1 MTSNP
6 VAAGATTVGNAN
18 AEVDIDSVA
27 AAVRACPAV
36 DDLAGGRLASVV
48 TYLPGRQVGGLRVEP
63 GRVTVQVRAVWN
75 LPIAE
80 VAAQIRSA
88 LAPLVGT
95 RTIDVELA
103 DVADPAPSTTVV
115 SPQLPAGGSVETW
128 TPSMPGARPSDGS
141 SSVPTTPTV
150 AETRTNS

>member
-1 MTSNP
+1 MTSTP
-6 VAAGATTVGNAN
+6 VTAGAAHG
-18 AEVDIDSVA
+18 EVDVDDINIDIAA
-27 AAVRACPAV
+27 AAVRACPGV
-36 DDLAGGRLASVV
+36 DDLAGGKLASVV

-80 VAAQIRSA
+80 VARQIRSA

-115 SPQLPAGGSVETW
+115 SPQPPAGGSVETW
-128 TPSMPGARPSDGS
+128 TPSMPGAKPSDGS
-141 SSVPTTPTV
+141 SSEPTTPTV